1 MPICN
6 FYRGLGKR
14 RKRGFQKLSSSCNY
28 GCHVSYITK
37 KLSSTLE
44 GSDECGR
51 GTRLRGHVACF
62 VTVCHVL
69 CDSCHIINLE

>member
-14 RKRGFQKLSSSCNY
+14 RKRVQELSSSCNY

-51 GTRLRGHVACF
+51 GISLRGHVACF
-62 VTVCHVL
+62 VTVPH
-69 CDSCHIINLE
+69 